1 MAVGDAFLDKEAR
14 DEMPC
19 RNCSGVRENSGLSA
33 RGFLAWKG
41 ARFLSL
47 LRRIESHI
55 TKLIKNP
62 RVCSMRGVDPYGRP
76 IA

>member
-47 LRRIESHI
+47 LRTDIVPYDEVNKESTCVFHE
-55 TKLIKNP
+55 
-62 RVCSMRGVDPYGRP
+62 RC
-76 IA
+76 